1 MSVIHRQWGFVP
13 CLCGK
18 IVLLLCSLAP
28 LDCVYVRVSDSNSH
42 CELLL
47 LTGGSIEYTAHSLCS
62 SDALDFRSPEH
73 FIIEKKFLIGI

>member
-1 MSVIHRQWGFVP
+1 MGF
-13 CLCGK
+13 CSMFMWKYC
-18 IVLLLCSLAP
+18 ITARCSLAP

-47 LTGGSIEYTAHSLCS
+47 LTGGSVEYTAHSLCS
-62 SDALDFRSPEH
+62 SDALDLRSPEH